1 MTDSK
6 HSPAQEAVA
15 LGRKPHDIG
24 GLCGDDINPAEHDT
38 AYWEWQID
46 ALVRLCFAKG
56 LMTDFAELRHGIES
70 LDLEDYEKL
79 SYYERWAKSTATSL
93 LKSGVVTDEE
103 LEARIQQL
111 SSLKSDEDAAVEA
124 AGTAGEQP

>member
-1 MTDSK
+1 
-6 HSPAQEAVA
+6 VA

-24 GLCGDDINPAEHDT
+24 GLCGDAINPAEHDT

-70 LDLEDYEKL
+70 LAVEDYEKL
-79 SYYERWAKSTATSL
+79 SYYERWAKSTAVSL
-93 LKSGVVTDEE
+93 VKSGVIDADE
-103 LEARIQQL
+103 LEQRITL
-111 SSLKSDEDAAVEA
+111 LAGAKSEEDAAVK
-124 AGTAGEQP
+124 TATDSRKGCQ